1 MKKIYYLLALAA
13 FAFASCQKE
22 PALLTSTHDVPT
34 SKQALTIT
42 LTAADYAK
50 ISSGYPKSTLSFD
63 DLADANKYIPQIL
76 NSEYVTP
83 AIGSTASVTYT
94 QSSLYFV
101 PDPDSLYT
109 KVAYTL
115 THADYLLLTGNKYA
129 DFEPSQMLAWMQED
143 TSVYSNSVN
152 NQLALVTFTPYPT
165 TLTPPPPY
173 SYLKLNGTWRQIYT
187 IQPAQYT
194 AAGVGKY
201 AQFSSSNSESSL
213 VSTFNFF
220 LKNDITI
227 ADTIKKGDLE
237 FVSFN
242 YYASNDSTYQRVKPL
257 QFDGNNFVAPFT
269 TTATATFVKESGGWV
284 PLPII
289 THTLTAADITLIAN
303 STAGT
308 SAERSN
314 LSSYGDFSG
323 WSASAL
329 DAAMIIALTADY
341 PSPATNT
348 DYDVIYLNYTG
359 GNDVPTTLVFQW
371 SGTAWSAQ

>member
-1 MKKIYYLLALAA
+1 MKKIYYLLAFAA
-13 FAFASCQKE
+13 LAFASCQKE

-50 ISSGYPKSTLSFD
+50 LSSGYPKSTLSFD

-76 NSEYVTP
+76 NSEYFTP
-83 AIGSTASVTYT
+83 ANGSTASVTYT
-94 QSSLYFV
+94 ESSLYFV
-101 PDPDSLYT
+101 PDADSLYSAAYYSLT
-109 KVAYTL
+109 ASDYTL
-115 THADYLLLTGNKYA
+115 LPGNTYTDFSISQAVSWLPYKYPTPVA
-129 DFEPSQMLAWMQED
+129 
-143 TSVYSNSVN
+143 
-152 NQLALVTFTPYPT
+152 NQLALLNFTVYPST
-165 TLTPPPPY
+165 MVPPPPY
-173 SYLKLNGTWRQIYT
+173 SFLYFNNAWQEIYT

-194 AAGVGKY
+194 SVGLGKY
-201 AQFSSSNSESSL
+201 DEFTTSNSESSL
-213 VSTFNFF
+213 AGMFNTFIKGDVNVM
-220 LKNDITI
+220 
-227 ADTIKKGDLE
+227 DTIKKGDLE

-242 YYASNDSTYQRVKPL
+242 YYVSSTKSDYQRVKPL
-257 QFDGNNFVAPFT
+257 QYDGNNFVAPFT

-289 THTLTAADITLIAN
+289 THTLSAADITLIVN

-308 SAERSN
+308 SSERSS

-323 WSASAL
+323 WSSSAL
-329 DAAMIIALTADY
+329 DAAMIIVLTADY

-359 GNDVPTTLVFQW
+359 GNDIPTTLVFQW
-371 SGTAWSAQ
+371 SGSAWSAQ